1 MGHILH
7 VEEHVER
14 WDWSAHRTVGQE
26 CPLSMFLLGR
36 VEEESALWQVYI
48 CLPLCKQRPKVHN
61 RKLGMNCCWVVRK
74 GTLRRNQWNSK
85 CCVWTS
91 FSWDLNQFHCIMFGI
106 SLCHLHLHN
115 NLQVVREFCT
125 YCLALT
131 LEFLG
136 SSLCWVAQRLSSF
149 YGWGSWSSVKCTH
162 MEGSR
167 AAAWRMWGCH
177 GVSTWSSEVLLRALC
192 GHQVRTIYF
201 LSVAHQVRTMYLFS
215 VWLTKFTLSVY
226 FLGVCSLCS
235 LYVLWF
241 LCGIMQLKI

>member
-1 MGHILH
+1 MSKNMWRDETGVHIAPWG
-7 VEEHVER
+7 R
-14 WDWSAHRTVGQE
+14 NA
-26 CPLSMFLLGR
+26 LSRCF
-36 VEEESALWQVYI
+36 
-48 CLPLCKQRPKVHN
+48 
-61 RKLGMNCCWVVRK
+61 CWVEWRRRVPCDRFTSVYRSVNRGLK
-74 GTLRRNQWNSK
+74 FITGNLVWTVAESLEKELSGEISETLK

-215 VWLTKFTLSVY
+215 VWLTKYTLSVY

>member
-1 MGHILH
+1 M
-7 VEEHVER
+7 
-14 WDWSAHRTVGQE
+14 D
-26 CPLSMFLLGR
+26 F
-36 VEEESALWQVYI
+36 
-48 CLPLCKQRPKVHN
+48 
-61 RKLGMNCCWVVRK
+61 
-74 GTLRRNQWNSK
+74 
-85 CCVWTS
+85 
-91 FSWDLNQFHCIMFGI
+91 FSWDLNQCQCIMFGI
-106 SLCHLHLHN
+106 SLCHLHLHD

-125 YCLALT
+125 HCLALT

-149 YGWGSWSSVKCTH
+149 YGWGSRTSVKCTH

-177 GVSTWSSEVLLRALC
+177 GVSTWSSEVLLCALC

-201 LSVAHQVRTMYLFS
+201 LSVAHQVHTIYFLSVVTKFTLFIFW
-215 VWLTKFTLSVY
+215 VWLTKFALSVY
-226 FLGVCSLCS
+226 VLGVCSLCS